1 MAEPPKEKGAECC
14 AIVVVCVSYFIKISD
29 IAVDSIRHGI
39 GELLQAMRLPV
50 EGGASAHPD
59 HRSPGRAN
67 GRTSAI
73 PPRGAPERHESRCAR
88 LAVSAMLPFPDGVA
102 APPLRPSGEGRTNAK

>member
-1 MAEPPKEKGAECC
+1 MGEPLKEKDAECRV
-14 AIVVVCVSYFIKISD
+14 IVVVCALYLIKIQN
-29 IAVDSIRHGI
+29 IAVDSIRHGV
-39 GELLQAMRLPV
+39 GELLRAMRLPV

-73 PPRGAPERHESRCAR
+73 PPRGTPERHESRCAR

-102 APPLRPSGEGRTNAK
+102 APPLRPSGDGRTNAK